1 MKVAVVGGDLRQCY
15 LARTLADKGYEV
27 SVHDLICNDIVTT
40 TYKTHNDIEDTT
52 IGADE
57 KTGKNTTDILIAD
70 TIDNAVKD
78 CTAVV
83 LPTPVTDKWSYVAE
97 FLSDKVLVF
106 GWNVPSVFSHFKVYD
121 FRCMNEVALR
131 NAVATAE
138 GTLAEAIKHGSVNI
152 SGSRCL
158 ILGYGRCGR
167 EIASIFRAVGAYV
180 TVADRNKNK
189 REDAIFHGMD
199 AYGIFEREDY
209 SEYDFVINT
218 VPARVL
224 GRREIDKLGKD
235 VVIIDIASVPG
246 GTDFVYCKEQGIKA
260 VHCLGLPGKYSPKT
274 SGEVLGIAVAG
285 IIETFNNDRK

>member
-1 MKVAVVGGDLRQCY
+1 MKVAVIGGDLRQCY
-15 LARTLADKGYEV
+15 LARTLADKGYSV
-27 SVHDLICNDIVTT
+27 SVYDLICTDIVTAAGKT
-40 TYKTHNDIEDTT
+40 DAADKADTAYKADIV
-52 IGADE
+52 
-57 KTGKNTTDILIAD
+57 IAD

-78 CTAVV
+78 CVAVV
-83 LPTPVTDKWSYVAE
+83 LPTPVTDKWSHVAE
-97 FLSDKVLVF
+97 FLSEEVLVF
-106 GWNVPSVFSHFKVYD
+106 GWNVTPVFNHFKVHD
-121 FRCMNEVALR
+121 FRVMNEVALR

-158 ILGYGRCGR
+158 IIGYGRCGR
-167 EIASIFRAVGAYV
+167 EIAAIFRAVGAHV
-180 TVADRNKNK
+180 TVADRNKDK
-189 REDAIFHGMD
+189 REDAVFHGMD
-199 AYGIFEREDY
+199 ACGIFEREDY

-218 VPARVL
+218 VPARVI
-224 GRREIDKLGKD
+224 GRREIDKLNKD